1 MSSRRAPVRAEHPAK
16 PCRIAGRYRPAALAV
31 EYLVYVADAA
41 ALGDTVAE
49 LSGVAAP
56 PTGSAAA
63 QPLRPSKRVY
73 EMDLEPLLAEG
84 LPAQEAV
91 ARMLASPDWPE
102 ILSPRKI
109 SASQLARLYSGSAD
123 RRRQEEP
130 AVAEP
135 SEEKALVPQQ
145 DADVPELRRSC
156 EPKFKVGADKRA
168 AAERLA
174 RRDTGATSR
183 YCGRY
188 HNLCGSADL
197 DEALR
202 LSRTGNALTKLAR
215 MPVSDVDDDFDL
227 LEGLCEENEPLDY
240 AGLM

>member
-1 MSSRRAPVRAEHPAK
+1 MSSRRTPVRAEHSAK
-16 PCRIAGRYRPAALAV
+16 PCRVAGRYRPAALAV
-31 EYLVYVADAA
+31 EYLVYVADD
-41 ALGDTVAE
+41 LGEAQRSSVAE
-49 LSGVAAP
+49 LSGAAP
-56 PTGSAAA
+56 RCAAAA

-91 ARMLASPDWPE
+91 ARLLASPDWPE
-102 ILSPRKI
+102 RLCPRKI
-109 SASQLARLYSGSAD
+109 SASQLARLYAGIAD
-123 RRRQEEP
+123 RRWQEEQEQQP
-130 AVAEP
+130 AEP
-135 SEEKALVPQQ
+135 EQAE
-145 DADVPELRRSC
+145 ADVPELRRSC

-174 RRDTGATSR
+174 RRDVRAQSR
-183 YCGRY
+183 YGGRY

-215 MPVSDVDDDFDL
+215 MPVSDVDDEFDVL
-227 LEGLCEENEPLDY
+227 DGLCEDEPLDY
-240 AGLM
+240 AGLL